1 MIGRGCLLV
10 NCSVGV
16 CQLSKMF
23 VFVFL
28 AEEKPPEEPWD
39 PYIPDEPSQI
49 LFCHHSVEEG
59 KFWVSVVRREHLL
72 LSMVCREHSLLSVV
86 VIIISVT

>member
-1 MIGRGCLLV
+1 MGGWVDDWEGVFVVELSR
-10 NCSVGV
+10 GV
-16 CQLSKMF
+16 CQPSKMF

-28 AEEKPPEEPWD
+28 AEVKPPEEPWD
-39 PYIPDEPSQI
+39 PYMPDEPSQI

-72 LSMVCREHSLLSVV
+72 LSLV
-86 VIIISVT
+86 VISILVM